1 MRPRSP
7 GTSVKLKTFLVYF
20 AVMVFGGTGDVLLAR
35 GMKDLGPVSLAHL
48 GALFTAIFNPWV
60 VLGVVC
66 LIGFFSCYL
75 TALSWADLTYVLP
88 ATAMGYVM
96 VAFLSKYFLH
106 EDVTVWRW
114 AGILLI
120 TCGVGWVTRGPSTTE
135 RAPANQSRTERD
147 DALLAP
153 AGGTRELA

>member
-1 MRPRSP
+1 M
-7 GTSVKLKTFLVYF
+7 KLKTFLVYF

-35 GMKDLGPVSLAHL
+35 GMKDLGPVSFAHL
-48 GALFTAIFNPWV
+48 GALFTAILNPWV

-135 RAPANQSRTERD
+135 RAPASQARSARQSAMLAETEG
-147 DALLAP
+147 AH
-153 AGGTRELA
+153 ELA